1 MVGES
6 HIISITFNEKYIIF
20 RRRLQHSSV
29 LTKSISCFQLL
40 LYISM
45 KKLKPVLTAK
55 KQRWINTIIAYRIVN
70 KFLN

>member
-1 MVGES
+1 MVGET
-6 HIISITFNEKYIIF
+6 HITSIKFNEKYIIF

-29 LTKSISCFQLL
+29 LTKSISCFRLL

-55 KQRWINTIIAYRIVN
+55 KQRWINTIIAYRNVN
-70 KFLN
+70 IFLN